1 MFSDGKIGQGTAN
14 SLFDEE
20 LPMLTDLKLKK
31 LKLKDKS
38 YKIADRDGMYA
49 FVTNTGQI
57 TFRYDYRLNGRRET
71 LTIGR
76 YGDDGMTLSIAR
88 ERCAAARKMVAEGG
102 VPST

>member
-1 MFSDGKIGQGTAN
+1 
-14 SLFDEE
+14 
-20 LPMLTDLKLKK
+20 MLTDLALKK

-49 FVTNTGQI
+49 FVTNTGQV

-76 YGDDGMTLSIAR
+76 YGDDGMTLSCPTSAPIGQNA
-88 ERCAAARKMVAEGG
+88 
-102 VPST
+102 